1 MPQVTIHI
9 PDESPET
16 NAAKKKLASDILSKH
31 GLSLSPMHPNTSTP
45 SLQPFNMV
53 VVPDIQ
59 KAKDIVG
66 ELQSNGISAFLKPQA
81 TAP

>member
-31 GLSLSPMHPNTSTP
+31 GLSLSPMHPNASAP
-45 SLQPFNMV
+45 SLQPFHLV
-53 VVPDIQ
+53 VVPDLQ
-59 KAKDIVG
+59 RAKDIVT
-66 ELQSNGISAFLKPQA
+66 ELQANGVSAFLKPQA